1 MTASV
6 LILHVPGTNRDGDMA
21 EACAMAGGRVTTKT
35 LSDIV
40 QNPPQILSYDFLIFP
55 GGFSFGDDLGAGR
68 VWADVLGKEL
78 AEPLAQF
85 IESGRPVL
93 GVCNGFQALLKA
105 GLILPKASE
114 SAACQAT
121 LTDNQ
126 GSRFVCRWVH
136 LIPEESSACVFTRH
150 LTAPIDCPV
159 AHGEGRVVLADP
171 SQLRALEDAGHI
183 AFRYAEQNENGQ
195 SRRDA
200 NPNGSIG
207 DIAGLCNAQGNV
219 MGMMPHPENHIYAWQ
234 QPNRGS
240 RPWMSGLPLFE
251 AAIRYAKTL

>member
-1 MTASV
+1 MATSV
-6 LILHVPGTNRDGDMA
+6 LILHAPGTNRDGDMT
-21 EACAMAGGRVTTKT
+21 EACTMAGGRVTTKT
-35 LSDIV
+35 LSDV
-40 QNPPQILSYDFLIFP
+40 LQNTAQVLSYDFLVFP

-78 AEPLAQF
+78 AESLSQF

-105 GLILPKASE
+105 GLIVPKSSE
-114 SAACQAT
+114 LGACPAT

-136 LIPEESSACVFTRH
+136 LVPEESSACVFTRH

-159 AHGEGRVVLADP
+159 AHGEGRVVLSDP
-171 SQLRALEDAGHI
+171 SQLRALEDGGHI
-183 AFRYAEQNENGQ
+183 AFRYAEQRENGQ
-195 SRRDA
+195 SRVEA

-219 MGMMPHPENHIYAWQ
+219 MGMMPHPENHIYSWQ